1 MRLKTILASKPIQ
14 YTIIFSKKA
23 KEQLKEIRDY
33 IEEQFFSRQAADNTI
48 NNLLTGVGR
57 LEDFPF
63 VGFNADE
70 RVGKMIYPP
79 HTTRCLVL
87 HEYLVFY
94 HVLDNSKQVF
104 ISHVMHVKLDYLKLF
119 RKGK

>member
-1 MRLKTILASKPIQ
+1 MRLKIILASKPTQ

-48 NNLLTGVGR
+48 NNLLTGLEK

-63 VGFNADE
+63 VGFDADE
-70 RVGKMIYPP
+70 RVGEAIYPP

-94 HVLDNSKQVF
+94 HVLEESKQVF
-104 ISHVMHVKLDYLKLF
+104 ISHVMHAKLDYLKFF
-119 RKGK
+119 RKDK